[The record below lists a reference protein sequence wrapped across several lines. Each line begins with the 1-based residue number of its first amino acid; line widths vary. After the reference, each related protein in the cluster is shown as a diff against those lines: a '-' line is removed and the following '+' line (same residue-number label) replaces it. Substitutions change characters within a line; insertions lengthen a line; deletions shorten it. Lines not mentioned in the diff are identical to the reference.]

1 MNGFTIRQLHSG
13 DAAAYRALRLR
24 GLREDPTAFAR
35 SYEDERDVALDE
47 FARRLDDRNTCVYG
61 AHTDD
66 EAAAL
71 VGLAGL
77 FREPQKR
84 FAHKVTV
91 WGVYVAPEHRRGGV
105 ARALVRECVRRA
117 FTMPGVRQAHLG
129 VNAANAAA
137 STLYASLGF
146 VPFGL
151 ERGYMIVDGA
161 VQDEV
166 HMALFRTEADQ

>member
-1 MNGFTIRQLHSG
+1 MHGFTIRQLHSG

-35 SYEDERDVALDE
+35 SYDDEREVALEE

-77 FREPQKR
+77 FRESQTR

-105 ARALVRECVRRA
+105 ARALVSECVRRA

-129 VNAANAAA
+129 VNASNIAA
-137 STLYASLGF
+137 SALYTSLGF
-146 VPFGL
+146 APFGL

-166 HMALFRTEADQ
+166 HMALFRPQPDQ